1 MFILEL
7 DNKKYM
13 IDNGYCELEPEEG
26 DINDFLRLAKAGI
39 RGNVNTDY
47 FLYVKLEDMGFKVSN
62 YVNNIESIDGT
73 IY

>member
-26 DINDFLRLAKAGI
+26 DVNNFLRLAKSGI
-39 RGNVNTDY
+39 RGNVNVDY
-47 FLYVKLEDMGFKVSN
+47 SLYIILKDMGFNASN
-62 YVNNIESIDGT
+62 YVENIESIDGT